1 MKLVR
6 EEDDKKIK
14 CGDIVFFFFKCG
26 EIDDNE
32 VGMWQ
37 SGVRVK
43 RVPSIHASNPF
54 HLIF

>member
-6 EEDDKKIK
+6 EEDDKKLK
-14 CGDIVFFFFKCG
+14 CGEIVFSKTKWG

-43 RVPSIHASNPF
+43 RVPSIHC
-54 HLIF
+54 

>member
-6 EEDDKKIK
+6 EEDDKKLK
-14 CGDIVFFFFKCG
+14 CGEIVFFFKCG

-43 RVPSIHASNPF
+43 RVPAIHR
-54 HLIF
+54 